1 MSAPGMRGGDLETM
15 LAKLRE
21 CEVELKRRGVASV
34 AVFGSVARGDATA
47 DSDVDVLIEF
57 SVVPD
62 LIEFSA
68 LQRLLS
74 QRLGRRVDLVT
85 KPALH
90 PRLRERIL
98 AEAVYA

>member
-1 MSAPGMRGGDLETM
+1 MRDIDLETT

-21 CEVELKRRGVASV
+21 CEAELKRRGVASV
-34 AVFGSVARGDATA
+34 AIFGSVARGEATA
-47 DSDVDVLIEF
+47 ESDVDVLVEF
-57 SVVPD
+57 SVIPD

-68 LQRLLS
+68 LQRWLS
-74 QRLGRRVDLVT
+74 QRFGRKVDLVT

-90 PRLRERIL
+90 PRLRSRIL

>member
-1 MSAPGMRGGDLETM
+1 MRDIDLEAA
-15 LAKLRE
+15 LAKLRG
-21 CEVELKRRGVASV
+21 CDAELKRRGVASV
-34 AVFGSVARGDATA
+34 AIFGSVARGEATPA
-47 DSDVDVLIEF
+47 SDIDVLVEF

-68 LQRLLS
+68 LQRWLS

-85 KPALH
+85 RPALH

>member
-1 MSAPGMRGGDLETM
+1 MRDIDLEAT
-15 LAKLRE
+15 LAKLRK
-21 CEVELKRRGVASV
+21 CEPELKKRGVASV

-47 DSDVDVLIEF
+47 ESDIDLLVEF

-68 LQRLLS
+68 LQRWLS
-74 QRLGRRVDLVT
+74 QRLGRKVDLVT

-90 PRLRERIL
+90 PLLRNRIL

>member
-1 MSAPGMRGGDLETM
+1 MRDIDLEAT

-21 CEVELKRRGVASV
+21 CEPELKQRGVASV

-47 DSDVDVLIEF
+47 ESDIDLLVEF

-68 LQRLLS
+68 LQRWLS
-74 QRLGRRVDLVT
+74 QRLGRKVDLVT

-90 PRLRERIL
+90 PLLRNRIL